1 MADGDPAP
9 FRQRFLNRS
18 ALDDPEVLSGQFW
31 AELRV
36 FLAVAK
42 AGSFNRAAA
51 ILHMSQPTVSRQVKR
66 LQDLMGAQLLVPTQS
81 GVRLTRKGD
90 ELAASL
96 ALLDH
101 SLFSISNDL
110 RAETK
115 QEQGLVRVSIT
126 DGLSLFF
133 LVPAIGHFS
142 AAHPLI
148 QIAVQSP
155 RNLNTLRENQTD
167 MMVGFAPITATDVTC
182 RAVGTL
188 HLIPVAAAS
197 YIEQRGLPS
206 LQNLDEHTFV
216 QSPLYSGGEPWVRW
230 DEMVARGR
238 IAHYADNSFVHGMMI
253 KAGYGIGL
261 LGSYTLTE
269 PAIRPLSLNVHVPLR
284 LYVSVLTERL
294 DSRPVEL
301 AYEWLCDVF
310 ENQTGGWL
318 GDRLTLEAKPSIVNE
333 GVAILFNLPRPPP

>member
-1 MADGDPAP
+1 MRDGDPLP
-9 FRQRFLNRS
+9 FQQGFLNQS
-18 ALDDPEVLSGQFW
+18 ALDDPRVLSGQFW

-51 ILHMSQPTVSRQVKR
+51 VLHMSQPTVSRQVKR
-66 LQDLMGAQLLVPTQS
+66 LQDLMGAQLLVPSQS
-81 GVRLTRKGD
+81 GVRLTAKGD
-90 ELAASL
+90 ELARSL

-101 SLFSISNDL
+101 SLYSISNDL
-110 RAETK
+110 RAETR
-115 QEQGLVRVSIT
+115 QEKGLVRVSIT

-148 QIAVQSP
+148 QIAVQNP
-155 RNLNTLRENQTD
+155 RNLNNLRENQTD
-167 MMVGFAPITATDVTC
+167 MMVAFAPITAADVTC
-182 RAVGTL
+182 RPVGTL
-188 HLIPVAAAS
+188 HLVPVAASA
-197 YIEQRGLPS
+197 YIERHGLPT
-206 LQNLDEHTFV
+206 LQNLGDHAFV

-230 DEMVARGR
+230 EEVVAQGR
-238 IAHYADNSFVHGMMI
+238 VALYADNSFVHGMMI

-261 LGSYTLTE
+261 LGSYTLLE
-269 PAIRPLSLNVHVPLR
+269 PTIRPLALNVHVPLQ

-294 DSRPVEL
+294 ESRPVEL

-310 ENQTGGWL
+310 AQQAASWL
-318 GDRLTLEAKPSIVNE
+318 ANDLTLANGPSIVDE
-333 GVAILFNLPRPPP
+333 GFEILFNLPRRLP